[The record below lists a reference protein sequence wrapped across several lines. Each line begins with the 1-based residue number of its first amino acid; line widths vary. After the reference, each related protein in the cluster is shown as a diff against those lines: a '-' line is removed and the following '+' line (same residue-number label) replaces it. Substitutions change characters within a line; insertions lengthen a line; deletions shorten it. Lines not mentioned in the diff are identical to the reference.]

1 MSDPLSDTLRR
12 GKGHPPS
19 PYQLE
24 RLAVAT
30 TLVNQGWSFTDA
42 AAAGLTLFKLSPDK
56 KSYILDEEANALMPR
71 TKKRRRVALYELKR
85 KIAEEAKQHGAP
97 LPLAF
102 RMEKPLKSGRPKKK
116 RSP

>member
-1 MSDPLSDTLRR
+1 MSDPLSDTPRR

-42 AAAGLTLFKLSPDK
+42 AEAGVTFLKLDLAT
-56 KSYILDEEANALMPR
+56 KSYVLDEEANALMPQ
-71 TKKRRRVALYELKR
+71 KKARRRVALYEIKR
-85 KIAEEAKQHGAP
+85 RYAEEAKQLGVP
-97 LPLAF
+97 MPLAF
-102 RMEKPLKSGRPKKK
+102 RSETQLKSGRPKKK
-116 RSP
+116 RSS